1 MPLVSLPYGKQD
13 EVQHHVSYFASVNRI
28 SHFSKRW
35 FFFLHKLMWITK
47 YMVFGVNVSSILFV
61 CFYHFWQISH
71 GIGLNILAFIPTVI
85 LGIMGGLLGAVFTF
99 LNLKV
104 LHLKVSPINNYCVR
118 FLWYPE
124 QSRLRKG
131 L

>member
-1 MPLVSLPYGKQD
+1 MIFFPTQIDEDNKVYGFWC
-13 EVQHHVSYFASVNRI
+13 ERFIN
-28 SHFSKRW
+28 
-35 FFFLHKLMWITK
+35 L
-47 YMVFGVNVSSILFV
+47 V

-104 LHLKVSPINNYCVR
+104 LHLKVLPINNYCVR
-118 FLWYPE
+118 FL
-124 QSRLRKG
+124 
-131 L
+131 

>member
-1 MPLVSLPYGKQD
+1 
-13 EVQHHVSYFASVNRI
+13 
-28 SHFSKRW
+28 
-35 FFFLHKLMWITK
+35 MWITK
-47 YMVFGVNVSSILFV
+47 YMVSGVNVSSILFV

-104 LHLKVSPINNYCVR
+104 LHLKVLLINNYCVR
-118 FLWYPE
+118 FL
-124 QSRLRKG
+124 
-131 L
+131 

>member
-1 MPLVSLPYGKQD
+1 MKFSIMCHTLLQLT
-13 EVQHHVSYFASVNRI
+13 E
-28 SHFSKRW
+28 SHTSARDDFI
-35 FFFLHKLMWITK
+35 FLHKLMRITK
-47 YMVFGVNVSSILFV
+47 YMVSGVNVSSILFV

-104 LHLKVSPINNYCVR
+104 LHLKVLPINNYCVR
-118 FLWYPE
+118 IL
-124 QSRLRKG
+124 
-131 L
+131 